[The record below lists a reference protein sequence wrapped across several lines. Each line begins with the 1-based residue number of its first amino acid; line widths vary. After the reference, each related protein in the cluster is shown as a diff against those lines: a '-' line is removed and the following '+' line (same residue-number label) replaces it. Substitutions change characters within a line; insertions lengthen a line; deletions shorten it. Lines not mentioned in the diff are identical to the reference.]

1 MSFFC
6 YGVRMATLIAEK
18 ISEFLHRGVE
28 TILPSRDFVE
38 AQLISG
44 KQMTVY
50 LGIDPTGPS
59 LHIGHAIAMKKLAQ
73 LQNLGH
79 KVILLMG
86 NFTAKIGDPTDK
98 SAVRKTLSDV
108 DILENLKNYKQQA
121 SKLLSFEGPNAAE
134 IKFNADWLGK
144 MNFADVLELASKTT
158 VQRMLERDMFQK
170 RIEEGKPIYVH
181 EFMYPLMQGQD
192 SVAMMVDGEI
202 GGNDQL
208 FNMLMGREL
217 LKEHGKE
224 KFVVTVKLLTDPTGK
239 KMGKSEGNMI
249 TLDDSADDMFGKI
262 MSWSDGM
269 IIGGFELCTDIPRE
283 QILEIEL
290 ALQNGEN
297 PIQFKK
303 QLAREVITL
312 YYSADQ
318 AIDAQNNWERTF
330 SEGGLPDVVPEII
343 GEHGKLLSEVLVENG
358 YLESKGEFRRLA
370 DEGGVKIISDDLSEE
385 KITDF
390 QYKLEN
396 TVVLKIGKKKF
407 VKIIVN

>member
-38 AQLISG
+38 AQLTSG

-98 SAVRKTLSDV
+98 SAVRKTLSDA

-290 ALQNGEN
+290 AIQNGEN
-297 PIQFKK
+297 PMQFKK
-303 QLAREVITL
+303 QLAREIITT
-312 YYSADQ
+312 YHSADQ
-318 AIDAQNNWERTF
+318 AIDAQNNWENTF
-330 SEGGLPDVVPEII
+330 SDGGIPENIPEIT
-343 GEHGKLLSEVLVENG
+343 GETGKLLSEILVKNKVLS
-358 YLESKGEFRRLA
+358 SKAEFRRLI
-370 DEGGVKIISDDLSEE
+370 DEGGIKIISEQGEE

-390 QYKLEN
+390 QYTFSEN
-396 TVVLKIGKKKF
+396 IILKVGKKKF
-407 VKIIVN
+407 VKVNK

>member
-1 MSFFC
+1 
-6 YGVRMATLIAEK
+6 
-18 ISEFLHRGVE
+18 
-28 TILPSRDFVE
+28 
-38 AQLISG
+38 
-44 KQMTVY
+44 
-50 LGIDPTGPS
+50 
-59 LHIGHAIAMKKLAQ
+59 
-73 LQNLGH
+73 
-79 KVILLMG
+79 MG
-86 NFTAKIGDPTDK
+86 DFTAKIGDPTDK
-98 SAVRKTLSDV
+98 LAARKTLTSEE
-108 DILENLKNYKQQA
+108 IMENLKNYKDQA
-121 SKLLSFEGPNAAE
+121 SKIISFEGTNAAE
-134 IKFNADWLGK
+134 IKFNSEWLGK

-192 SVAMMVDGEI
+192 SVAMDVDGEI

-217 LKEHGKE
+217 LKDSGKE
-224 KFVVTVKLLTDPTGK
+224 KFVVTVKLLSDPTGK

-249 TLDDSADDMFGKI
+249 TLDDSADSMFGKI

-290 ALQNGEN
+290 AIQNNEN

-303 QLAREVITL
+303 QLAREIITI
-312 YYSADQ
+312 YHSTDQ
-318 AIDAQNNWERTF
+318 AMDAQNNWEKTF
-330 SEGGLPDVVPEII
+330 SEGGLPDVVAEIS
-343 GEHGKLLSEVLVENG
+343 GESGKLLSEVLVESG
-358 YLESKGEFRRLA
+358 YLESKAEFRRLT
-370 DEGGVKIISDDLSEE
+370 DEGGIKIISEDLSEE

-390 QYKLEN
+390 QYKLTN

-407 VKIIVN
+407 VKVIV

>member
-6 YGVRMATLIAEK
+6 YGVRMTTLTTEK

-38 AQLISG
+38 AQLTSG

-79 KVILLMG
+79 KIILLMG

-98 SAVRKTLSDV
+98 SAVRKTLSDA

-121 SKLLSFEGPNAAE
+121 SKLLSFEGEHAAE

-144 MNFADVLELASKTT
+144 MSFADVLELASKTT

-181 EFMYPLMQGQD
+181 EFIYPLMQGQD

-249 TLDDSADDMFGKI
+249 TLDDSANDMFGKI

-290 ALQNGEN
+290 AIQNGEN
-297 PIQFKK
+297 PMQYKK
-303 QLAREVITL
+303 QLAREIITT
-312 YYSADQ
+312 YHSADQ
-318 AIDAQNNWERTF
+318 AIDAQNNWENTF
-330 SEGGLPDVVPEII
+330 SEGGLPDVIPEVN
-343 GEHGKLLSEVLVENG
+343 GEIETLLSEVLVANNI
-358 YLESKGEFRRLA
+358 LDSKGEFRRLT
-370 DEGGVKIISDDLSEE
+370 DEGGIKIISEDSIET

-390 QYKLEN
+390 QYKLSE
-396 TVVLKIGKKKF
+396 TIVLKIGKKKF
-407 VKIIVN
+407 VKVIV

>member
-6 YGVRMATLIAEK
+6 YGVRMTTLIAEK

-38 AQLISG
+38 AQLTSE

-98 SAVRKTLSDV
+98 SAVRKTLSDA

-290 ALQNGEN
+290 AIQNGEN
-297 PIQFKK
+297 PMQFKK
-303 QLAREVITL
+303 QLAREIITT
-312 YYSADQ
+312 YHSADQ
-318 AIDAQNNWERTF
+318 AIDAQNNWENTF
-330 SEGGLPDVVPEII
+330 SEGGIPENIPEIT
-343 GEHGKLLSEVLVENG
+343 GETGKLLSEILVKNKVLS
-358 YLESKGEFRRLA
+358 SKAEFRRLI
-370 DEGGVKIISDDLSEE
+370 DEGGIKIISEQGEE

-390 QYKLEN
+390 QYTFSEN
-396 TVVLKIGKKKF
+396 IILKVGKKKF
-407 VKIIVN
+407 VKVNK

>member
-1 MSFFC
+1 MIE
-6 YGVRMATLIAEK
+6 TNPEK
-18 ISEFLHRGVE
+18 IYEFLYRGVE

-38 AQLISG
+38 SQLLSG
-44 KQMTVY
+44 KKLTMY
-50 LGIDPTGPS
+50 LGIDPTGPN
-59 LHIGHAIAMKKLAQ
+59 LHIGHAIALKKLAQ
-73 LQNLGH
+73 FQNLGH
-79 KVILLMG
+79 RVILLMG
-86 NFTAKIGDPTDK
+86 DFTARIGDPTDK
-98 SAVRKTLSDV
+98 LATRKTLTTEE
-108 DILENLKNYKQQA
+108 IAENLKNYKEQA
-121 SKLLSFEGPNAAE
+121 SKIISFNGTNAAE
-134 IKFNADWLGK
+134 IKFNSEWLGK
-144 MNFADVLELASKTT
+144 MDFADVLQLGSKMT
-158 VQRMLERDMFQK
+158 VQQMLERDMFQK

-290 ALQNGEN
+290 AIQNGEN
-297 PIQFKK
+297 PMQFKK
-303 QLAREVITL
+303 QLAREIITT
-312 YYSADQ
+312 YHSADQ
-318 AIDAQNNWERTF
+318 AIDAQNNWENTF
-330 SEGGLPDVVPEII
+330 SEGGLPDVIPEIN
-343 GEHGKLLSEVLVENG
+343 GEIETLLSEVLVANSI
-358 YLESKGEFRRLA
+358 LDSKGEFRRLT
-370 DEGGVKIISDDLSEE
+370 DEGGVKIISEDLSET

-407 VKIIVN
+407 VKIIIN

>member
-1 MSFFC
+1 M
-6 YGVRMATLIAEK
+6 IIKNPEQ
-18 ISEFLHRGVE
+18 INEFLIRGVE
-28 TILPSRDFVE
+28 TILPSREFVE
-38 AQLISG
+38 SQLNSDR
-44 KQMTVY
+44 QLTVY
-50 LGIDPTGPS
+50 LGIDPTGPT

-79 KVILLMG
+79 KIILLMG
-86 NFTAKIGDPTDK
+86 DFTAKIGDPTDK
-98 SAVRKTLSDV
+98 LAARKTLTAEE
-108 DILENLKNYKQQA
+108 IAENLKNYKQQA
-121 SKLLSFEGPNAAE
+121 SKIISFEGENAAE

-158 VQRMLERDMFQK
+158 VQRMLDRDMFQK

-224 KFVVTVKLLTDPTGK
+224 KFVVTVKLLADPTGK

-249 TLDDSADDMFGKI
+249 TLDDSADSMFGKI
-262 MSWSDGM
+262 MSWGDGM
-269 IIGGFELCTDIPRE
+269 IIGGFELCTNIPRE

-303 QLAREVITL
+303 QLAREIITL
-312 YYSADQ
+312 YHSADQ

-330 SEGGLPDVVPEII
+330 SEGGLPDVVPEIT
-343 GEHGKLLSEVLVENG
+343 GEHGKLLSEILVQNG
-358 YLESKGEFRRLA
+358 YLESKTEFRRLT

-390 QYKLEN
+390 QYKLFE
-396 TVVLKIGKKKF
+396 TIVLKVGKKKF
-407 VKIIVN
+407 VKIIIN

>member
-28 TILPSRDFVE
+28 IILPSRDFVE
-38 AQLISG
+38 AQLTSG

-79 KVILLMG
+79 KIILLMG

-98 SAVRKTLSDV
+98 SAVRKTLSDA

-249 TLDDSADDMFGKI
+249 TLDDSANDMFGKI

-283 QILEIEL
+283 QILETEL
-290 ALQNGEN
+290 AIQNGEN
-297 PIQFKK
+297 PMQFKK
-303 QLAREVITL
+303 QLAREIITT
-312 YYSADQ
+312 YHSADQ
-318 AIDAQNNWERTF
+318 AIDAQNNWENTF
-330 SEGGLPDVVPEII
+330 SEGGLPDVIPEIN
-343 GEHGKLLSEVLVENG
+343 GEIETLLSEVLVANSI
-358 YLESKGEFRRLA
+358 LDSKGEFRRLT
-370 DEGGVKIISDDLSEE
+370 DEGGVKIISEDLSET

-390 QYKLEN
+390 QYKLSE
-396 TVVLKIGKKKF
+396 TIVLKIGKKKF
-407 VKIIVN
+407 VKVIV